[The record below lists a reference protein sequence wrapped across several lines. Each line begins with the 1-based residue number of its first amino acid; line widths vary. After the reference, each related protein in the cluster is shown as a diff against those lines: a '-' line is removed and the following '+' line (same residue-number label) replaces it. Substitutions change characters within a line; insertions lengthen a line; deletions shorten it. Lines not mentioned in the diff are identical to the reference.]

1 MSGLMLDGDI
11 IYRSTEYTPSSGY
24 LLIFINKSSS
34 SYSFYR
40 IVQKLGTIISY
51 IGGLFGIFYS
61 AMAFMNIFTDKY
73 YRILMIKL
81 VFSPLKDSEVG
92 KFC

>member
-1 MSGLMLDGDI
+1 MLDEDL

-24 LLIFINKSSS
+24 LILFINKSSS
-34 SYSFYR
+34 SYSYNR

-61 AMAFMNIFTDKY
+61 VMAFMNLFTDKY
-73 YRILMIKL
+73 YMILMIKR
-81 VFSPLKDSEVG
+81 VFSPLKDS
-92 KFC
+92 